1 MPTKPSF
8 RDLGGLVGG
17 QEGEAGG
24 FGVRE
29 SRTGPPWLSSR
40 LGFVLAAGCMRRQRG
55 SLMAQSRGSAGAPRG
70 LCACVTKRKRR
81 GSYSLISNPGLKTQL
96 CPQGGDLGQVPSQI

>member
-1 MPTKPSF
+1 MG
-8 RDLGGLVGG
+8 LGERVQDWSPLALLKAGVCFGCWLY
-17 QEGEAGG
+17 GEA
-24 FGVRE
+24 
-29 SRTGPPWLSSR
+29 
-40 LGFVLAAGCMRRQRG
+40 AG
-55 SLMAQSRGSAGAPRG
+55 SLMAQSQGSAGAPRG